1 MRRWLGQLLQNAL
14 VILDHIDRIV
24 LSTEEVERHFESRMA
39 LARLGE
45 GLSWLYQAVG
55 QLERQAQAAARPQ
68 DVRIALAGGLLSG
81 QPLGFLSCA
90 FQWYAV
96 SACNYAQLVGWLSS
110 DDSEAAKAY
119 ARRVAP
125 RLWLFRNK
133 VAAHFALT
141 DPRRDNEADLA
152 ASVMTQ
158 VVYAHGRLCAAAL
171 LPAVRDADQVIE
183 ASRDYSWSLTLAHE
197 RLIPR
202 WWPDGPPK
210 AFQSLRIPPGTTTFS
225 ISWSDLVG
233 EGT

>member
-1 MRRWLGQLLQNAL
+1 V
-14 VILDHIDRIV
+14 VIDHIERIV
-24 LSTEEVERHFESRMA
+24 LPESEEAQHFEARMA

-45 GLSWLYQAVG
+45 GLSWLYRTVG
-55 QLERQAQAAARPQ
+55 QLERQAQTAAALE
-68 DVRIALAGGLLSG
+68 DVQIAIAGGLLDH

-110 DDSEAAKAY
+110 GKPEVAKQY
-119 ARRVAP
+119 MNRVLP
-125 RLWLFRNK
+125 RLSQYRNK
-133 VAAHFALT
+133 VAAHMALT

-158 VVYAHGRLCAAAL
+158 VMYAHGRLCAAAL
-171 LPAVRDADQVIE
+171 FPVVKDGDREIQ
-183 ASRDYSWSLTLAHE
+183 ASRDFSWSLTLAHE

-210 AFQSLRIPPGTTTFS
+210 AFQSMRVPPGTTTFS
-225 ISWSDLVG
+225 VSWSDLVG
-233 EGT
+233 DGT